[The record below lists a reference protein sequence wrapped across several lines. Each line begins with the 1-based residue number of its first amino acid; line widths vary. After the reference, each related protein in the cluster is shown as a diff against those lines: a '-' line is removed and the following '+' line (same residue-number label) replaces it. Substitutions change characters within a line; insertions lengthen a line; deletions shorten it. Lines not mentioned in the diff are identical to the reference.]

1 MKYFI
6 LKQVNILKTLFVK
19 SAFFLSLTL
28 FGSIGMAKQ
37 YMPADMAFKP
47 SIQGNLITISIAEGH
62 YLYQDRISVLA
73 QNKMVKFTFLNKP
86 IVKKFPNQGSY
97 VVYLGKAQLKIPSGL
112 KQPITLRYQ
121 GCSSLGLCYPP
132 QQVTLK
138 AQ

>member
-1 MKYFI
+1 M
-6 LKQVNILKTLFVK
+6 KTLIVK
-19 SAFFLSLTL
+19 STLFFSLTMV
-28 FGSIGMAKQ
+28 GSMVMAKE

-47 SIQGNLITISIAEGH
+47 SLQGNVITISIAEGH

-73 QNKMVKFTFLNKP
+73 QNKVVKFAFLNKP

-97 VVYLGKAQLKIPSGL
+97 VVYLGKAQLKIPTGL
-112 KQPITLRYQ
+112 KQPISVRFQ

-132 QQVTLK
+132 QHVTLK